1 MSRTSVEI
9 TVKLLHYNNKSNC
22 VLFNMHCS
30 ECRQCQLIV
39 LLMCVA
45 DSRSHVLRA
54 RYEAANFKY
63 KFGYDIPVDMLC
75 KRMADI
81 NQVYTQSA
89 EMRPLGCSK
98 LVFYSDL

>member
-1 MSRTSVEI
+1 MTYVVQCLAHKEQW
-9 TVKLLHYNNKSNC
+9 VCC
-22 VLFNMHCS
+22 VA
-30 ECRQCQLIV
+30 
-39 LLMCVA
+39 A

-98 LVFYSDL
+98 CSHFIVSVVTCILQAVTILIG